1 MGDAGNL
8 TSVNPNII
16 ESVEVLKDASA
27 TAIYGSRGANG
38 VIMITTKNGQK
49 DHRNVWFSGKVGV
62 GVFSDRLDYWRDPVQ
77 MARLE
82 NEAYE
87 NGGAEGPYTGKI
99 WSDGTYYPSI
109 AEIESGA
116 WPFRTKWADHVF
128 RTSVTQDY
136 SVGIEGSGEKNR
148 YYVSL
153 GYYDGEGMQ
162 YKDDFEKYT
171 VDMSYDH
178 QVARNINLKT
188 KAGFVRGFRTYNNG
202 TSYGRNPLWPVY
214 NGIRALQAN
223 LFAVLR
229 DILFVYGQIHNTVRF
244 PNLNLDNSVHITNLV
259 FSILR
264 NARALHVGEA
274 PNMVVCWGG
283 HSINENEYLYARRVG
298 NQLGLRELNI
308 CTGCGPGAMEAPM
321 KGAAVGHAQQR
332 YKDSRFIGMTEP
344 SIIAAEPPN
353 PLVNELIIMPDIE
366 KRLEAFV
373 RIAHGII
380 IFPGGVGTAEE
391 LLYLLGILMNPANK
405 DQVLPLILTG
415 PKESADYFRVLD
427 EFVVHTLGE
436 NARRHY
442 RIIIDDAAE
451 VARQM
456 KKSMPLVKEN
466 RRDTGDAYSFN
477 WSMRI
482 APDLQMPFEP
492 SHENMANLKL
502 YPDQPVEVLAA
513 DLRRAFSGIVAGNV
527 KEVGIR
533 AIEEFGPY
541 KINGDKEIMRRM
553 DDLLQG
559 FVAQHRMKLPGSAYI
574 PCYEICT

>member
-1 MGDAGNL
+1 
-8 TSVNPNII
+8 
-16 ESVEVLKDASA
+16 
-27 TAIYGSRGANG
+27 
-38 VIMITTKNGQK
+38 MITHISPLGSMDMLSQ
-49 DHRNVWFSGKVGV
+49 
-62 GVFSDRLDYWRDPVQ
+62 
-77 MARLE
+77 LE
-82 NEAYE
+82 
-87 NGGAEGPYTGKI
+87 
-99 WSDGTYYPSI
+99 
-109 AEIESGA
+109 
-116 WPFRTKWADHVF
+116 
-128 RTSVTQDY
+128 
-136 SVGIEGSGEKNR
+136 
-148 YYVSL
+148 
-153 GYYDGEGMQ
+153 
-162 YKDDFEKYT
+162 
-171 VDMSYDH
+171 VDMLKRTASSDLY
-178 QVARNINLKT
+178 QLFRNCSLAVLNSGSLTDNSKELLSRFENFDINVLRRERGVKLELINPPEE
-188 KAGFVRGFRTYNNG
+188 AFVD
-202 TSYGRNPLWPVY
+202 GRI
-214 NGIRALQAN
+214 IRALQAN

-415 PKESADYFRVLD
+415 PKESADYFRAID
-427 EFVVHTLGE
+427 DFIKATLGE
-436 NARRHY
+436 PATRLY
-442 RIIIDDAAE
+442 RIIVGDAPE
-451 VARQM
+451 VARVM
-456 KKSMPLVKEN
+456 KEAMPKIREYRKSV
-466 RRDTGDAYSFN
+466 GDAYSFN
-477 WSMRI
+477 WSLKI
-482 APDLQMPFEP
+482 EPEFQLPFEP
-492 SHENMANLKL
+492 DHASMASLDLHRN
-502 YPDQPVEVLAA
+502 QPPQLLAA
-513 DLRRAFSGIVAGNV
+513 NLRRAFSGIVAGNV
-527 KEVGIR
+527 KEGGIR
-533 AIEEFGPY
+533 AIEKKGPF
-541 KINGDKEIMRRM
+541 KLHGDKELMHLM
-553 DDLLQG
+553 DKLLES
-559 FVAQHRMKLPGSAYI
+559 FVKQQRMKLPGSQYV
-574 PCYEICT
+574 PCYEIVR